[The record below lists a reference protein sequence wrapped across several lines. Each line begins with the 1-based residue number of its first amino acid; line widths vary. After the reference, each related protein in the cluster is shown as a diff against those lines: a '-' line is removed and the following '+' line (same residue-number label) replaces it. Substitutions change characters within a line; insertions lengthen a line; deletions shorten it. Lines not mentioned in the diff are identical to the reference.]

1 MKKKINKWL
10 INELIFVNCLLYVL
24 LFKVILREYKIDVDG
39 DEEDILENIRV
50 RLYGDGEEESE
61 EEVISEEE
69 ESFE

>member
-1 MKKKINKWL
+1 MIK
-10 INELIFVNCLLYVL
+10 ELIFVNCLLYVL
-24 LFKVILREYKIDVDG
+24 LFKVILREYNIDVDG
-39 DEEDILENIRV
+39 DEEDILVNIRV

>member
-1 MKKKINKWL
+1 M
-10 INELIFVNCLLYVL
+10 INELIFVDCLLYVL

-39 DEEDILENIRV
+39 DEDDILESIRV
-50 RLYGDGEEESE
+50 ELYGDGEEESE